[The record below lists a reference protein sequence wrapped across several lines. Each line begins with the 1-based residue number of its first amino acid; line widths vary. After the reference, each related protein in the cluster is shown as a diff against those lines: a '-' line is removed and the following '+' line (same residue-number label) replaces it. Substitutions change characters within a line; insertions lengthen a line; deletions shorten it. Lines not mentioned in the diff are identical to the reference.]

1 MAARERSNGEDPFPS
16 IPLRNPVPERTPLRE
31 TFTPIE
37 PESVTGIIARR
48 LCDQVGALVTR
59 EDQTSA
65 DVRALG
71 ETMVK
76 GFNELKV
83 VMRLPPMR
91 AESPSSDAVPLHAR
105 KSFGEFLKQRA
116 SETPG
121 GPGVVQAPPA
131 ELEQAAQRYFEEQ
144 MAVYEANKRLKKLD
158 DDKADK
164 KAALERRRTFW
175 ALTVSGCIVA
185 VVTVAGTYFV
195 TKASEHEKGFVE
207 GRASAPASTV
217 VVAAAGAPTDAVVVM
232 PQASASSVRA
242 FAPQAPAAAAP
253 RAPAR

>member
-1 MAARERSNGEDPFPS
+1 MMRLPNPTRQGVSYPSTASPVAISTTTDLDRPVLVVPQCSWMAARERSNGEDPFPS

-83 VMRLPPMR
+83 VMRLPPM
-91 AESPSSDAVPLHAR
+91 P
-105 KSFGEFLKQRA
+105 
-116 SETPG
+116 
-121 GPGVVQAPPA
+121 
-131 ELEQAAQRYFEEQ
+131 
-144 MAVYEANKRLKKLD
+144 
-158 DDKADK
+158 
-164 KAALERRRTFW
+164 
-175 ALTVSGCIVA
+175 
-185 VVTVAGTYFV
+185 
-195 TKASEHEKGFVE
+195 
-207 GRASAPASTV
+207 
-217 VVAAAGAPTDAVVVM
+217 
-232 PQASASSVRA
+232 
-242 FAPQAPAAAAP
+242 
-253 RAPAR
+253 

>member
-131 ELEQAAQRYFEEQ
+131 ELEQAAQSYFEQQ
-144 MAVYEANKRLKKLD
+144 MAIYEANKASRERT
-158 DDKADK
+158 
-164 KAALERRRTFW
+164 AALERSRNFW
-175 ALTVSGCIVA
+175 ALTISASIAA
-185 VVTVAGTYFV
+185 VVGALAIYFV
-195 TKASEHEKGFVE
+195 TKATEHEKGFSE
-207 GRASAPASTV
+207 GLKAAPVSTV
-217 VVAAAGAPTDAVVVM
+217 VMTAPPDAVVVL
-232 PQASASSVRA
+232 PPASAA
-242 FAPQAPAAAAP
+242 ATAPAAV
-253 RAPAR
+253 APARPAH